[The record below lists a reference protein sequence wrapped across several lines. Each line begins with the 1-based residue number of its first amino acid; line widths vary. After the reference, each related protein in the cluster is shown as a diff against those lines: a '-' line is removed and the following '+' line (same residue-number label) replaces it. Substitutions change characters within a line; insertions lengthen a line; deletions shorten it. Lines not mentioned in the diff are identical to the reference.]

1 MDFIKFNKSLFD
13 LNFKSKNEILQ
24 LNNKNIRIAF
34 NMNGCFGNIK
44 EIIYGIGNQKLTEF
58 LYTNHFEVYCFET
71 DKECISY
78 FESFKNDGVDINI
91 HIGPEE
97 VLFEKRNIRF
107 TKTGKPKKDK
117 IEEVLNPK
125 LEEFFNMPKIDL
137 TIMNPP
143 YSDGKENKNIDLK
156 IISLCVNLSHKC
168 VAIAPSA
175 AITDFYRVL
184 GEGEKFGSK
193 ADYNNKANA
202 EYKNVCE
209 TNLKEFINV
218 STNEANEMF
227 GTTIQTKMAI
237 FVFNDNTSIK
247 PINTMDLVEHN
258 IIFDKIV
265 KPLYNN
271 EIESIISAAE
281 KTKKTKFGCELREH
295 HGNDIGTLNYY
306 NLTAKVFED
315 ACFTDGKAISTANGI
330 VYYYVKTKNELINFF
345 DYVNSP
351 VIKYIHSLTKTNMRT
366 RRQFIPDFGDYK
378 QHITYKMIVDKFG
391 INGYISDTKAKKGS
405 EWDMILKA
413 IQ

>member
-1 MDFIKFNKSLFD
+1 MKNLLNLKNPKIYAEMFISRIP
-13 LNFKSKNEILQ
+13 KNAERILMYGISD
-24 LNNKNIRIAF
+24 KRTI
-34 NMNGCFGNIK
+34 
-44 EIIYGIGNQKLTEF
+44 EIILDSFPKATFVIADHKANNNLLK
-58 LYTNHFEVYCFET
+58 H
-71 DKECISY
+71 SY
-78 FESFKNDGVDINI
+78 
-91 HIGPEE
+91 
-97 VLFEKRNIRF
+97 
-107 TKTGKPKKDK
+107 KDK
-117 IEEVLNPK
+117 NKFTYINTSDDEKDLT
-125 LEEFFNMPKIDL
+125 LFNEKGEIGKMPKFDVA
-137 TIMNPP
+137 IMNPP

-237 FVFNDNTSIK
+237 FVFNDNTCIK

-258 IIFDKIV
+258 SIFDKIV

-315 ACFTDGKAISTANGI
+315 ACFTDGKSISTANGI
-330 VYYYVKTKNELINFF
+330 VYYYVKTNNELINLF

-405 EWDMILKA
+405 EWEMILKA

>member
-1 MDFIKFNKSLFD
+1 MAKEFSVNKNTQEIYEFYKTKLIDPKSL
-13 LNFKSKNEILQ
+13 KGKNVIVFEL
-24 LNNKNIRIAF
+24 
-34 NMNGCFGNIK
+34 GNITYIV
-44 EIIYGIGNQKLTEF
+44 EIKKYAKNVCVIDRAYNCFFGDVFENINSLEKQIETF
-58 LYTNHFEVYCFET
+58 LE
-71 DKECISY
+71 
-78 FESFKNDGVDINI
+78 KNKMSKFDVA
-91 HIGPEE
+91 
-97 VLFEKRNIRF
+97 
-107 TKTGKPKKDK
+107 
-117 IEEVLNPK
+117 
-125 LEEFFNMPKIDL
+125 
-137 TIMNPP
+137 IMNPP